1 MKKVYIAYAVAAAS
15 AVLTLFYWTGLS
27 TKLLMELVVLGALA
41 INMAGK
47 AEKLR
52 ETPRKAMAVNA
63 THLAA
68 MAVLWGCF
76 LRKAGAL

>member
-1 MKKVYIAYAVAAAS
+1 MKKEYIAYAVAAAS

-27 TKLLMELVVLGALA
+27 TKLLAELVVLGALA
-41 INMAGK
+41 ISMAGK
-47 AEKLR
+47 TEKLSQ
-52 ETPRKAMAVNA
+52 TPHKAIAVKA

-76 LRKAGAL
+76 LWEAGAL